1 VGDRPV
7 VGAGRHRYV
16 VFSSSLLCMRVRVVG
31 WDADESSTNSMDF
44 IPITKA
50 DGPLEYGW
58 DLERRVSAGAHG
70 EEIVRGFWADGH
82 VSCLLLTTWLGA
94 Y

>member
-1 VGDRPV
+1 VIGRWWGLDGIGMLCFLPLARCVCMCVG
-7 VGAGRHRYV
+7 
-16 VFSSSLLCMRVRVVG
+16 
-31 WDADESSTNSMDF
+31 ADESSANSMDF

-70 EEIVRGFWADGH
+70 EEIVRGFWADGD
-82 VSCLLLTTWLGA
+82 VSLAL
-94 Y
+94 